1 MQEKDAKKLLDKYT
15 SGEITDEENA
25 LLESWHLSV
34 KLEDEPELT
43 DADREIDLDK
53 VWARLESD
61 YHKKKPQTIKLLP
74 RIAAAASILLFLSV
88 GGYFLFRK
96 QTPQLTS
103 QIQQQD
109 IAPGS
114 NRATLTLANGQ
125 KIILTKGL
133 SGKLAQL
140 GNALVQVNSGNAI
153 TYTVSTTKSNLDI
166 SVQYN
171 TLSTVS
177 GEQSPYPLVL
187 ADGTKVWLNA
197 ESSITFPTIFTGKE
211 RMVKITGE
219 AYFEVVHN
227 AVQPF
232 KVTAR
237 GETIED
243 IGTHFNIN
251 AYNNEPS
258 VNTTL
263 LEGSV
268 KVSTG
273 SKNVTLIPGQQS
285 LLSSTSNTISIK
297 ATDIEDVIAWK
308 DGYFAYKKANI
319 NTVMRQFARWYNVN
333 VTYEGAIPTTMITG
347 KVHRNVNASQ
357 ALKILTYL
365 DIHYRIDG
373 NKIII
378 TP

>member
-1 MQEKDAKKLLDKYT
+1 MQNKDADELLNKYREGT
-15 SGEITDEENA
+15 ATEE
-25 LLESWHLSV
+25 
-34 KLEDEPELT
+34 
-43 DADREIDLDK
+43 EIDLLLSWVQNLETEWQPGFTTDDLQAVKEEMWLHLLTKDK
-53 VWARLESD
+53 
-61 YHKKKPQTIKLLP
+61 KTGQIKLWP

-96 QTPQLTS
+96 QQN
-103 QIQQQD
+103 QQTAQNQQYD
-109 IAPGS
+109 IVPAS

-133 SGKLAQL
+133 SGKLAQQ
-140 GNALVQVNSGNAI
+140 GNSLVQVNSGNAI
-153 TYTVSTTKSNLDI
+153 TYTVSVSKSNSDTP
-166 SVQYN
+166 VQYN

-197 ESSITFPTIFTGKE
+197 ESSITFPTSFTGKE

-251 AYNNEPS
+251 AYNDEPS

-273 SKNVTLIPGQQS
+273 SQNVTLIPGQQS
-285 LLSSTSNTISIK
+285 LLSSMSNKISIK
-297 ATDIEDVIAWK
+297 NADIEDVTAWK
-308 DGYFAYKKANI
+308 DGYFAYNKANI

-365 DIHYRIDG
+365 DIHYRIDR